1 MTKRIPIGVKPAYDV
16 IISPGILREAGPRLA
31 SIFPPCRAALLCDTN
46 VAPLYLD
53 TVKESLESA
62 GFEVFPFVFPAGE
75 EQKNLKTLSEI
86 LEFMAEHRLTR
97 SDCVIALG
105 GGVCG
110 DMAGFS
116 AGCYMRGIK
125 YVQMPTTLLSAV
137 DSSVGGKTAV
147 DLAAGKNLAGL
158 FLQPAVV
165 LCDPDCLKTLPPP
178 LLSDGMAEA
187 IKSGILDGEDL
198 FAACTADVPDLAS
211 IIAGCVRFKGR
222 VVELDEKEQ
231 NLRRSLNLGHTAGHA
246 IEKLADYRL
255 SHGHA
260 VSIGLAII
268 TRSAVKKGLC
278 SPDDAQRILDA
289 LETND
294 LPTQTDFTAAQIA
307 QAALADKKRA
317 GDTITVV
324 FPTGIGGCRLQPVPV
339 EELEALFAAGMED

>member
-1 MTKRIPIGVKPAYDV
+1 MTKRIPIAVSPAYDV
-16 IISPGILREAGPRLA
+16 IIRPGILREAGARLA
-31 SIFPPCRAALLCDTN
+31 ALFPACRAALLCDTN

-75 EQKNLKTLSEI
+75 EQKNLKTLSDI
-86 LEFMAEHRLTR
+86 LEFMAEQRLTR

-110 DMAGFS
+110 DMAGFA
-116 AGCYMRGIK
+116 AGCYMRGIR

-158 FLQPAVV
+158 FLQPAAV
-165 LCDPDCLKTLPPP
+165 LCDPDCLKTLPPE
-178 LLSDGMAEA
+178 LLASGMAEA
-187 IKSGILDGEDL
+187 IKSGVLDGEAL
-198 FAACTADVPDLAS
+198 FAACTEPEPDLAAV
-211 IIAGCVRFKGR
+211 IAGCVRFKGR
-222 VVELDEKEQ
+222 VVELDEKEK

-260 VSIGLAII
+260 VAIGLAII
-268 TRSAVKKGLC
+268 TRSAVKKGIC
-278 SPDDAQRILDA
+278 SPEDARRILDA
-289 LETND
+289 LETNH
-294 LPTQTDFTAAQIA
+294 LPTKTEFTAAQIA
-307 QAALADKKRA
+307 QAALADKKRS

-324 FPTGIGGCRLQPVPV
+324 LPTGIGGCRLQPIPV
-339 EELEALFAAGMED
+339 EDLEALLASGMED

>member
-1 MTKRIPIGVKPAYDV
+1 MTKRIPIGVSPSYDV

-31 SIFPPCRAALLCDTN
+31 ALFPPCRAALLCDTN

-53 TVKESLESA
+53 TVKSSLESA
-62 GFEVFPFVFPAGE
+62 GFEVHPFIFPAGE
-75 EQKNLKTLSEI
+75 EHKNLQTLSEF
-86 LEFMAEHRLTR
+86 LEFMAEQRLTR

-110 DMAGFS
+110 DMAGFA

-125 YVQMPTTLLSAV
+125 YIQMPTTLLSAV

-165 LCDPDCLKTLPPP
+165 LCDPDCLKSLPGD
-178 LLSDGMAEA
+178 LLAAGMAEA

-198 FAACTADVPDLAS
+198 FAACTAAEPDLAAV
-211 IIAGCVRFKGR
+211 IAGCVRFKGR

-231 NLRRSLNLGHTAGHA
+231 NLRRCLNLGHTAGHA
-246 IEKLADYRL
+246 VEKLADYRL

-260 VSIGLAII
+260 VAIGLAII
-268 TRSAVKKGLC
+268 TRSAAKKGLC
-278 SPDDAQRILDA
+278 PADDARRILDA
-289 LETND
+289 LEANA
-294 LPTQTDFTAAQIA
+294 LPIKTDFTAAQIA

-324 FPTGIGGCRLQPVPV
+324 LPTGIGRCRLQPIPV